1 MNRTG
6 RSPTWRCIFGTAV
19 GSAALLV
26 LAGCGASPDAGIG
39 TAVSSG
45 AAGSGAVAGMTLI
58 PAERRKAAPALSGPT
73 LDGGRWSLAD
83 EKGSVVVLN
92 VWASWCAPCRAEA
105 PVLRE
110 VAAETAAAGVRFVGI
125 NIRDNNAAAIAFE
138 ARYGI
143 TYPSVA
149 DPASELLLQ
158 IKDLP
163 PTAIPSTLLIDR
175 QGKVAGRIIGPATI
189 SGLRQLVDSVTSPQP
204 VG

>member
-1 MNRTG
+1 MNRIG
-6 RSPTWRCIFGTAV
+6 RPSARLCSLAM

-39 TAVSSG
+39 TAVSQG
-45 AAGSGAVAGMTLI
+45 TTGGGTATGVTLI
-58 PAERRKAAPALSGPT
+58 PAERRKAAPDLSGPT

-125 NIRDNNAAAIAFE
+125 NIRDNNAAALAFE

-175 QGKVAGRIIGPATI
+175 QGRIAGRIIGPANI
-189 SGLRQLVDSVTSPQP
+189 SGLRQLVDSVTSP
-204 VG
+204 